1 MDYSSSLTHRSAAGN
16 LEVFNMR
23 LIFSPGQF
31 LLALVILPGLAL
43 SQERPIT
50 IEDVLALGSVDSP
63 QVSPDGEWVAY
74 TVRQRDMEEDESQ
87 TQIWVVSTSGGD
99 PVPMT
104 SADYSASNPRWS
116 PDNKFLSFQAS
127 KGEDAKTQ
135 VWNLNRIGGEAIQ
148 ATNIKQGISGYEWS
162 PDGTRMLLVIQDPKP
177 ADLTEDKEDDDKPL
191 PHVIDRMQFK
201 QDYVGYLDRR
211 RRHLYV
217 YTPGDEEPTQLT
229 SGDYDDSD
237 PVWSPDGKSIAFVSD
252 RSDDPDLH
260 YGSDIWTVATD
271 DPDHEITQV
280 TSNPGR
286 DYSPA
291 WSPDSRS
298 IAYVSSTGPDVGG
311 SALTP
316 TRHLAVT
323 RVGRDERKVLTPNL
337 DRNVSNPKYSADGK
351 SIYFRLEDSGQNHFA
366 AVDADGE
373 NLTRLLERQVSV
385 DDFSVAGGHS
395 VLLMG
400 QADQPAELFT
410 FDDGTLS
417 QLTHVSAETLDGVA
431 RASVEKLRFE
441 SADGTPIEAFFVRP
455 ANFDDSKRYPTIL
468 WLHGGPA
475 SQFTFNYSP
484 VAQLYAANGYVVIMP
499 NPRGSTGYGQEF
511 AMGTVARWGQKDFED
526 VMAAVDYGI
535 ELGMVDPDRM
545 GVGGWSYGGIL
556 TNYVITQT
564 TRFKA
569 AMSGASL
576 GLVTA
581 NYGHDHYQLMY
592 ELEFGLPWEEPERWV
607 DLSPFSRVEAIA
619 TPTLWMGGALDWNV
633 PIINSEQMYIAMKR
647 LGRETQLIVYPDEH
661 HGIRRPTFEK
671 DRLERWLAWYDDH
684 LK

>member
-1 MDYSSSLTHRSAAGN
+1 MFVLLISLY
-16 LEVFNMR
+16 
-23 LIFSPGQF
+23 P
-31 LLALVILPGLAL
+31 ALMFGAD
-43 SQERPIT
+43 RPIT
-50 IEDVLALGSVDSP
+50 IDDVLALKSVGSP
-63 QVSPDGEWVAY
+63 QISPDGDWVAY
-74 TVRQRDMEEDESQ
+74 TVRQRDMEEDKSQ
-87 TQIWVVSTSGGD
+87 TRIWVVSTSGGD

-104 SADYSASNPRWS
+104 SVDYSASNPRWS
-116 PDNKFLSFQAS
+116 PDNKYLSFQAS
-127 KGEDAKTQ
+127 KGEDEKTQ
-135 VWNLNRIGGEAIQ
+135 VWNLNRIGGEAVQ
-148 ATNIKQGISGYEWS
+148 VTKVAQGISGYEWS
-162 PDGTRMLLVIQDPKP
+162 PDGSRLLLEIQDAKE

-201 QDYVGYLDRR
+201 RDYVGYLDRR
-211 RRHLYV
+211 RSHIYV
-217 YTPGDEEPTQLT
+217 YTPGEEEPVQLT

-252 RSDDPDLH
+252 RSADPDLS
-260 YGSDIWTVATD
+260 YGTDIWTVLVD
-271 DPDHEITQV
+271 DDEHALTQV

-286 DYSPA
+286 DYSPT
-291 WSPDSRS
+291 WSPDSRN
-298 IAYVSSTGPDVGG
+298 IAYITSSGPDVGG

-316 TRHLAVT
+316 TRYLAAT
-323 RVGRDERKVLTPNL
+323 RVGRDQRKILTADL
-337 DRNVSNPKYSADGK
+337 DRNVANPAYSADGET
-351 SIYFRLEDSGQNHFA
+351 IYFRLEDSGQNHLA
-366 AVDADGE
+366 SVNGDGGDLE
-373 NLTRLLERQVSV
+373 RLLERQVSV
-385 DDFSVAGGHS
+385 GDFVMGGGHT

-410 FDDGTLS
+410 FDDGTLV
-417 QLTHVSAETLDGVA
+417 QLTQETAETLDGVA
-431 RASVEKLRFE
+431 TAQVEKLRFE
-441 SADGTPIEAFFVRP
+441 SDDGTPIEAFFFRP
-455 ANFDDSKRYPTIL
+455 ADFDDSKRYPTIL

-475 SQFTFNYSP
+475 AQFTYNYS
-484 VAQLYAANGYVVIMP
+484 AIGQLYAANGYVVIMP

-511 AMGTVARWGQKDFED
+511 AQGTVAKWGEKDFQD
-526 VMAAVDYGI
+526 VMAAVDHGI
-535 ELGMVDPDRM
+535 ELGIVDPERM

-592 ELEFGLPWEEPERWV
+592 ELEFGLPWEYPERWV
-607 DLSPFSRVEAIA
+607 ELSPFSKVEAIT

-647 LGRETQLIVYPDEH
+647 LGRETQLVVYPGEH
-661 HGIRRPTFEK
+661 HGIRRPSFEK
-671 DRLERWLAWYDDH
+671 DRLERWLDWYDSH

>member
-1 MDYSSSLTHRSAAGN
+1 
-16 LEVFNMR
+16 MR
-23 LIFSPGQF
+23 ISFSPAPV
-31 LLALVILPGLAL
+31 LMALVILPVFSFA
-43 SQERPIT
+43 QDRPIT
-50 IEDVLALGSVDSP
+50 IDDVLALKSVGNP
-63 QVSPDGEWVAY
+63 QVSPDGDWVAY
-74 TVRQRDMEEDESQ
+74 TVRHRDMEEDESR
-87 TQIWVVSTSGGD
+87 TQIWVVPTSGGD

-104 SADYSASNPRWS
+104 SPDYSASNPRWS
-116 PDNKFLSFQAS
+116 PDNKYLSFQAS
-127 KGEDAKTQ
+127 KGEDARTQ
-135 VWNLNRIGGEAIQ
+135 VWNLNRIGGEAVQ
-148 ATNIKQGISGYEWS
+148 FTDVKQGVSGYEWS
-162 PDGTRMLLVIQDPKP
+162 PDGARMLLVIQDPKP

-201 QDYVGYLDRR
+201 EDYVGYLDRR
-211 RRHLYV
+211 RSHIYV
-217 YTPGDEEPTQLT
+217 YAPGDEAPAQLT

-237 PVWSPDGKSIAFVSD
+237 PVWSPDGKLIAFVSD
-252 RSDDPDLH
+252 RSEDPDLH
-260 YGSDIWTVATD
+260 YGSDIWTVAVD

-286 DYSPA
+286 DHSPA

-564 TRFKA
+564 GRFKA
-569 AMSGASL
+569 AISGASL

-592 ELEFGLPWEEPERWV
+592 ELEFGLPWEEPERWTA
-607 DLSPFSRVEAIA
+607 LSPFSKVEAIT

-647 LGRETQLIVYPDEH
+647 LGRETQLVVYPDEH

-671 DRLERWLAWYDDH
+671 DRLERWLAWYGDH